1 LWVSRSADFAMLG
14 PVDLEGW
21 LDDDEDDDLRA
32 RLSECPEIRRLRH
45 DRGVVGFSGW
55 SAFEFALA
63 RRFSA
68 TEYLD
73 PHEMRMLADRLGV

>member
-1 LWVSRSADFAMLG
+1 MLG

-21 LDDDEDDDLRA
+21 LDGDEDEDLRA
-32 RLSECPEIRRLRH
+32 RLSECAEIRRLRH
-45 DRGVVGFSGW
+45 DHVLAGFPGW

-73 PHEMRMLADRLGV
+73 AHEMRMLAGRLGL

>member
-1 LWVSRSADFAMLG
+1 MRGQRIF
-14 PVDLEGW
+14 
-21 LDDDEDDDLRA
+21 A
-32 RLSECPEIRRLRH
+32 RLDTFPVPSIAAINGYAFGGGLELALACTFRLATESAKL
-45 DRGVVGFSGW
+45 GFPGW

-73 PHEMRMLADRLGV
+73 AHEMRMLAGRLGL

>member
-1 LWVSRSADFAMLG
+1 MLG

-21 LDDDEDDDLRA
+21 LDGDEDEDLRA
-32 RLSECPEIRRLRH
+32 RMSECIEIRRLRH
-45 DRGVVGFSGW
+45 DHGLAGLPGW

-73 PHEMRMLADRLGV
+73 PREMRMLAGRLGI

>member
-1 LWVSRSADFAMLG
+1 MLG

-21 LDDDEDDDLRA
+21 LDGDEDEVLRA
-32 RLSECPEIRRLRH
+32 RLSECSEIRRLRH
-45 DRGVVGFSGW
+45 DRVLAGFPGW

-73 PHEMRMLADRLGV
+73 PHEMRMLAGRLGL

>member
-1 LWVSRSADFAMLG
+1 MLG

-21 LDDDEDDDLRA
+21 LDGDEDDDLRM
-32 RLSECPEIRRLRH
+32 RLSECAEIRRLRH
-45 DRGVVGFSGW
+45 DHALAGFPGW

-73 PHEMRMLADRLGV
+73 PHEMRMLAGRLGI

>member
-1 LWVSRSADFAMLG
+1 MLG
-14 PVDLEGW
+14 PLDLEGW
-21 LDDDEDDDLRA
+21 LDDDEDEDLRA
-32 RLSECPEIRRLRH
+32 RLSECAEIRRLRDDH
-45 DRGVVGFSGW
+45 GLARFPGW

-73 PHEMRMLADRLGV
+73 AHEMRMLAGRLGL

>member
-1 LWVSRSADFAMLG
+1 MLG

-21 LDDDEDDDLRA
+21 LDGDEDENLRA
-32 RLSECPEIRRLRH
+32 RLSECAEIRRLRH
-45 DRGVVGFSGW
+45 DHVLAGFPGW
-55 SAFEFALA
+55 SALEFALA

-73 PHEMRMLADRLGV
+73 PHEMRMLAGRLGV

>member
-1 LWVSRSADFAMLG
+1 MLG

-21 LDDDEDDDLRA
+21 LDGDEDEVLRA
-32 RLSECPEIRRLRH
+32 RLSECAEIRRLRH
-45 DRGVVGFSGW
+45 DRVLAGLPGW

-73 PHEMRMLADRLGV
+73 PHEMRMLAGRLGL